1 MISIRNVSMHYELG
15 DSSVRVDRLSADE
28 LADLRRDHIGIVF
41 QSFHLVPS
49 LSALENVAL
58 LRYRIQLDVEN
69 TWWAAIA
76 VAVTVSGTSLGFGAR
91 YLLRRLRV
99 SPAIL
104 LRSGG

>member
-1 MISIRNVSMHYELG
+1 
-15 DSSVRVDRLSADE
+15 
-28 LADLRRDHIGIVF
+28 
-41 QSFHLVPS
+41 
-49 LSALENVAL
+49 
-58 LRYRIQLDVEN
+58 VEN

-104 LRSGG
+104 LRSSG